1 MAAEAQRGDGDFDD
15 DDPDDDESPV
25 MAVMST
31 IDRIHDLPELFAR
44 GSCRF
49 WTGGSIELINRAA
62 SFDSD
67 GNLSPKSRWDFGC
80 RLSLVFGSLLQGFT
94 G

>member
-44 GSCRF
+44 
-49 WTGGSIELINRAA
+49 AA